1 MSDPPVGQAQ
11 PKSGGKDKL
20 AAMLTRARQHG
31 TRGTLRTRR
40 ELWRFCAVAYRD
52 WSGIQLVRDPPL
64 EEPEPLTKL
73 ELAELL
79 TLADELPTVIRD
91 LLQLHRQAS
100 VTRRQIT
107 LRQHHWSAERLGM
120 LIELHELA
128 LFGAGAEKEKARR
141 AYMRTA
147 AESRT
152 GNYDARCKQRER
164 MVIECQRQID
174 LLESQ
179 LQALRPKS

>member
-1 MSDPPVGQAQ
+1 MSDPPVGMAQ
-11 PKSGGKDKL
+11 PNSGGKDKL
-20 AAMLTRARQHG
+20 ATALTKARQFG
-31 TRGTLRTRR
+31 TRGTLRSRR

-64 EEPEPLTKL
+64 DEPAPLTTL
-73 ELAELL
+73 EVAELL
-79 TLADELPTVIRD
+79 ALANEVPTVIRD
-91 LLQLHRQAS
+91 LLQMHREAR
-100 VTRRQIT
+100 VTKRQIT
-107 LRQHHWSAERLGM
+107 LRQHQWSAERLGM

-128 LFGAGAEKEKARR
+128 LFGAGSEKEKARR
-141 AYMRTA
+141 AYMKTA
-147 AESRT
+147 AGPRS

-164 MVIECQRQID
+164 MVIACQRQID